1 MDKIVTLRSFGNTF
15 ILEDGFSP
23 YPKGSFNFKSYRVPK
38 TLDLDS
44 KSDVFQV
51 AALYMLGQAS
61 NEDGTI
67 TVASGKEFYKK
78 L

>member
-1 MDKIVTLRSFGNTF
+1 MLPIR
-15 ILEDGFSP
+15 
-23 YPKGSFNFKSYRVPK
+23 
-38 TLDLDS
+38 TLDF
-44 KSDVFQV
+44 KYDVFQV